1 MSSVSDRI
9 SSMASNAGG
18 PSAGGGGGGV
28 ELAPLRSLD
37 DFLMGKARFQV
48 GKELAQFNTIASLTV
63 FITFEQALVSGAL
76 I

>member
-18 PSAGGGGGGV
+18 PSAGGGGGV

>member
-1 MSSVSDRI
+1 
-9 SSMASNAGG
+9 MASNAGG

-48 GKELAQFNTIASLTV
+48 GKNSLNSTPQHH
-63 FITFEQALVSGAL
+63 FIEQALVSGAL